1 MGKEEHDL
9 IEGTSTNTIEQNMK
23 YPGLKLILAESTNKL
38 PHLLQIVSRSGFYRY
53 IDFATHLH
61 MQYASMS
68 RYIVKSMYLK
78 KIKQLTIWT
87 RGSRLIPLDV
97 IVLGLQITTFIL
109 THEA

>member
-9 IEGTSTNTIEQNMK
+9 IEGTPTNTIEQNMK

-61 MQYASMS
+61 MQY
-68 RYIVKSMYLK
+68 VKIHSKIYVSK
-78 KIKQLTIWT
+78 KDKTT
-87 RGSRLIPLDV
+87 YNLD
-97 IVLGLQITTFIL
+97 QR
-109 THEA
+109 E